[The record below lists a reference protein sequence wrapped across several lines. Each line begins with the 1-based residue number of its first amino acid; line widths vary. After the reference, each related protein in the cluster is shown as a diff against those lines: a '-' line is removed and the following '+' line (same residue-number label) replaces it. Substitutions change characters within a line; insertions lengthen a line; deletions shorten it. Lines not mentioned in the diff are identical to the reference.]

1 MRSRTGNLI
10 GRKLSS
16 ANLFV
21 GIWDTRDNHTEK
33 VSNNWIDAVRLLVV
47 KKTYTASTT
56 TATFDF
62 NPSLGGGSIS
72 FSGHSTFN
80 GSTGWGPHYAHD
92 NARTASDWC
101 NLSGTT
107 PLFGQWTFPKDVVV
121 KNIFV
126 IPRSGN
132 DNFPTFVRVRTG
144 GVGGTEVANNNT
156 LETLTAGTSGHEINY
171 TGNGYKIVLS
181 TDIRDSVWRLEFG
194 GSNAYIGEIEFWGYV

>member
-10 GRKLSS
+10 GKKVSS
-16 ANLFV
+16 ANAYI
-21 GIWDTRDNHTEK
+21 GIWDIRDNHVEK
-33 VSNNWIDAVRLLVV
+33 VSNNWIDAVKLLVV

-62 NPSLGGGSIS
+62 NSSLGGGNVT
-72 FSGHSTFN
+72 FTGHQTYNNSST
-80 GSTGWGPHYAHD
+80 WGPHQVHD
-92 NARTASDWC
+92 NTRTINDWC
-101 NLSGTT
+101 NDNVS
-107 PLFGQWTFPKDVVV
+107 PLFGEWTFPKGVVV

-126 IPRSGN
+126 VPRSGN
-132 DNFPTFVRVRTG
+132 DNFPTYVRVKTG
-144 GVGGTEVANNNT
+144 GVSGTQVANNST

-194 GSNAYIGEIEFWGYV
+194 GSNAYIGEIEFWGYI